1 MRTIKPYPHEYPKE
15 MQTKRGLAILALAI
29 IPASAE
35 VMDSAANGFT
45 VKTTLQIQA
54 SPDKVYGRLIQ
65 VGDWWNSAHTFSG
78 SAKNL
83 SIEEKPGGCF
93 CEKLPNGGARH
104 MEVVFI
110 APGKRLVLSGGLGP
124 LQSIGATGA
133 MSIDLAGAEGGTK
146 LQVTYAVTGYLA
158 AGMNTFAAP
167 VDSVLLEQFTRLKN
181 MVEQGD
187 PAPKAK

>member
-1 MRTIKPYPHEYPKE
+1 MRSI
-15 MQTKRGLAILALAI
+15 RALAILILAA
-29 IPASAE
+29 IPGMAE
-35 VMDSAANGFT
+35 VVDSASNGFT

-54 SPDKVYGRLIQ
+54 APDAVYGRLIQ
-65 VGDWWNSAHTFSG
+65 VGDWWSSRHTFSG

-83 SIEEKPGGCF
+83 SIEEKPGGCL

-104 MEVVFI
+104 MEVIYI

-124 LQSIGATGA
+124 LQAIGATGA
-133 MSIDLAGAEGGTK
+133 MSIDLAPAEGGTK

-158 AGMNTFAAP
+158 AGMNTWAAP
-167 VDSVLLEQFTRLKN
+167 VDSVLAEQFTRLKN
-181 MVEQGD
+181 LVEQGD

>member
-1 MRTIKPYPHEYPKE
+1 